1 VKALALVVLLDDTLQ
16 IENDAVAPARS
27 KVWPRSTASQQE
39 RNMYKDEIST
49 AATTDIMML
58 KLNADS
64 FEHYQ
69 QCYYTDR
76 GAPAREAGA
85 TAKQNWHGRTNYC
98 QMKNHVSRHKRRKIT
113 DRRFLLR
120 KNGKPGRTAY
130 L

>member
-1 VKALALVVLLDDTLQ
+1 MKVLALVALLDDTLQ

-27 KVWPRSTASQQE
+27 KARPRSTASQLE
-39 RNMYKDEIST
+39 RYMYKDEIST
-49 AATTDIMML
+49 AATTYIMML

-85 TAKQNWHGRTNYC
+85 TEKQNWHGRTNYC
-98 QMKNHVSRHKRRKIT
+98 QMKNHVSRLKRRKIT